1 MGWNVCIQF
10 TAEARYWRDQL
21 MEHEISRREF
31 LKRSVSAGA
40 IGLSASMYPGFN
52 LFSAPLEE
60 VRLGFIGVG
69 GQGTGLLRM
78 CLTMDDVEVP
88 AVCDID
94 EEALQRAQSLVEK
107 SGRNRPEGYSKDE
120 YDYKNL
126 VVRDDLDGIIIATP
140 WVWHT
145 PMAVD
150 TMRAGKYCAPEVWGA
165 ASVDEVWQLVKA
177 SEETGMP
184 CMMLENHCYDRDS
197 MAVLNMVRRGL
208 FGDLIHCQCGYQHDL
223 RGVKFRPGVQFGEGA
238 QGEAR
243 WRTEHSIKRNG
254 DLYPTHGIGPI
265 ANCLDIDRGNR
276 FVTLTATAT
285 KSRGLHQYIVDQEGE
300 EHPYADIKFAL
311 GDIVT
316 TVIKCANGETV
327 VINHDTNLP
336 RPYSNMYRV
345 QGTKGL
351 WMEDNMS
358 IYLEGISPEHEW
370 EPFDSYM
377 QKYEHPLWKNFLQEG
392 VRGGHGGAGYLKT
405 RAFVECV
412 KCQIPT
418 PIDVYDTASWVVISP
433 LTEYSVA
440 MGSEPVEFP
449 DFTAG
454 RWMRRKPIFGL
465 TGEY

>member
-1 MGWNVCIQF
+1 MKD
-10 TAEARYWRDQL
+10 T
-21 MEHEISRREF
+21 MKRREF
-31 LKRSVSAGA
+31 LKRSLTAGA
-40 IGLSASMYPGFN
+40 IGFGVSMYPGVT
-52 LFSAPLEE
+52 LFSAPLEK

-78 CLTMDDVEVP
+78 CLSMDDVEVP
-88 AVCDID
+88 AICDID
-94 EEALQRAQSLVEK
+94 VEALNRAKSLVEK
-107 SGRNRPEGYSKDE
+107 SGRKTPEGYSKNE

-126 VVRDDLDGIIIATP
+126 VTRDDLDGVIIATP

-165 ASVDEVWQLVKA
+165 GSVEEVWQLVKA

-197 MAVLNMVRRGL
+197 MAVLNMVRQGL
-208 FGDLIHCQCGYQHDL
+208 FGELLHCQCGYQHDL

-238 QGEAR
+238 EGEAR

-285 KSRGLHQYIVDQEGE
+285 KSRGLHEYIVDRVGE
-300 EHPYADIKFAL
+300 EHPYADVDFAL

-345 QGTKGL
+345 QGTKGV

-358 IYLEGISPEHEW
+358 IYLDGVSPEHEW
-370 EPFDSYM
+370 ENFEPYM
-377 QKYEHPLWKNFLQEG
+377 KKYEHPLWNNFLTEG
-392 VRGGHGGAGYLKT
+392 VRGGHGGAGFLKT

-412 KCQIPT
+412 KRQIPT

-440 MGSEPVEFP
+440 KGSEPVEFP

-454 RWMRRKPIFGL
+454 RWMRKKPIFGL
-465 TGEY
+465 SGEY